1 VGAGSQGFRRES
13 GLIFLDGSTVNSKR
27 RRQDVLEFLLNNRE
41 KSSAQ
46 LLQDLFVICFSKGKK
61 SGYFVE
67 FGATD
72 GISHS
77 NTYRLEKDF
86 DWQGI
91 LAEPS
96 PVWHERLRGNR
107 NCHIDTRCVYSKSN
121 EIVQF
126 RNAYEYPDLSGIEKN
141 LQPDH
146 NKELRQKFSTEDVST
161 VSLTDLL
168 KNYNAPNSIDYLSID
183 TEGSELEILSA
194 FDFSAFK
201 IALLTVE
208 HNFVNDQRDGL
219 KTLLERNG
227 FVRVFEEISRWDDWY
242 LNTKIIGDAF
252 FYRS

>member
-1 VGAGSQGFRRES
+1 M
-13 GLIFLDGSTVNSKR
+13 NSKKR
-27 RRQDVLEFLLNNRE
+27 KQDVLEFLLINRG

-46 LLQDLFVICFSKGKK
+46 LLQDLFVIYFSKGKK

-77 NTYRLEKDF
+77 NTYRLEKAF
-86 DWQGI
+86 DWKGI

-96 PVWHERLRGNR
+96 SVWHERLRGNR

-121 EIVQF
+121 EKVSF
-126 RNAYEYPDLSGIEKN
+126 RNTYEYPDLSGIEKN
-141 LQPDH
+141 LQSDH
-146 NKELRQKFSTEDVST
+146 NKELRQKFSTDEVST
-161 VSLTDLL
+161 VSLIDLL
-168 KNYNAPNSIDYLSID
+168 KNYDAPDSIDYLSID

-194 FDFSAFK
+194 FDFSAYK

-208 HNFVNDQRDGL
+208 HNFINDQRNEL
-219 KTLLERNG
+219 KALLERNG
-227 FVRVFEEISRWDDWY
+227 FIRVFENISRWDDWY
-242 LNTKIIGDAF
+242 INAAIIGDAY